1 MITYHLGT
9 HCVQVKQSGGEEANV
24 GNCTNMYGNH
34 VQLKKQALQFVRW
47 VSVT

>member
-9 HCVQVKQSGGEEANV
+9 HCVQVKKSGGEEANDIV

-34 VQLKKQALQFVRW
+34 VQ
-47 VSVT
+47 